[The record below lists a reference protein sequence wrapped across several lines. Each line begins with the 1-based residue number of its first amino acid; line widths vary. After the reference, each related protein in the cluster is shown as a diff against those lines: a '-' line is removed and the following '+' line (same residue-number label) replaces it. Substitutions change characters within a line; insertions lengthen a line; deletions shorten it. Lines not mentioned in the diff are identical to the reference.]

1 MLANALVMLASY
13 IYFKIS
19 LINTHRVK
27 LYLLITVYVLVLI
40 MHGIIPHVWADLGG
54 LARDYI

>member
-13 IYFKIS
+13 IYFTIS

-27 LYLLITVYVLVLI
+27 LYLLITVYVHVLI

-54 LARDYI
+54 PS